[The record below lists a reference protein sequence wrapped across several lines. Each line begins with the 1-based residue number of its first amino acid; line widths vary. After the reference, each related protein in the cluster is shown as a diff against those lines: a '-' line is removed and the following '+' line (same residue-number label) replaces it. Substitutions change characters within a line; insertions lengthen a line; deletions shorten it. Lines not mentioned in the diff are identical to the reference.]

1 MPKLYKHN
9 SEGDYCR
16 FQDGSGEL
24 INYPHIIELV
34 FNEEPTETK
43 IQTNIKL
50 DIESNKY
57 DHNEK
62 EYYNNQY
69 GFFDKM
75 IVYNKK
81 QCSGQLSLNVINNS
95 ESNDD
100 FFEQQIQG
108 VSNGVNITKKE
119 GNWII
124 NGFRNYVTINNKP
137 LFSREWSKIQNNFPI
152 DKVVNTE
159 VLDSEKDWNEL
170 EMFRDKYIIVR
181 LIDTNDDNTKQL
193 TTRIAN
199 TRTKPSLR

>member
-1 MPKLYKHN
+1 
-9 SEGDYCR
+9 
-16 FQDGSGEL
+16 
-24 INYPHIIELV
+24 
-34 FNEEPTETK
+34 
-43 IQTNIKL
+43 
-50 DIESNKY
+50 
-57 DHNEK
+57 
-62 EYYNNQY
+62 
-69 GFFDKM
+69 M

-124 NGFRNYVTINNKP
+124 NGFRNYVTVNNKP